1 MKRLFFITWILL
13 VASPLFGQE
22 DYFKLRNEIYEWMS
36 STMKEQ
42 KISADKSPKA
52 IEYPE
57 YGYSIVGYFKK
68 GVLQD
73 STNVVICGSGK
84 SFKLSGVVI
93 GTTYVKGVKEE
104 ADGVCTYGIFKVSNF
119 QDGSVVSKVKKAGE
133 LRISEEDVQYYKGY
147 YNDCPAILSVRQN
160 CIAVDGKTGGRNF
173 IGLHCPLKKS
183 YITSIGYRNLKE
195 LLLTVSGGC
204 RIEYDGGYKFS
215 GKLQPILQGNGY
227 VAFRHLEGE
236 KTNTPDDFAKVS
248 VNKDGAF
255 VNMFILY
262 KPDNKV
268 LSEEFRVP
276 ISLISD
282 ENLWQVKVY
291 LQNAKEVDRKYR
303 DGSSYIGKFE
313 VDIIDS
319 EDGEMSSI
327 DVKVTEGTYTYGN
340 GDVFMGNVSGLYYGG
355 TPIDGV
361 TKFVDGTSARGNWLL
376 KYDLTQS
383 QLDSLKSRK
392 YPPTEIRKQAEEY
405 HYSNHYIEYE
415 AQWVSVFSPD
425 KEECVKFYPD
435 GYGGWL
441 CKHYSYLLYDKKAK
455 RFAGIYEYEGK
466 EFVEFEFIVD
476 DYGRHIEEII
486 YEGNKP
492 TYINV
497 LSWYSN
503 GEIQSIRSYHYD
515 TKLIYLSINFFSDG
529 SFKNAYQYE
538 KGNGGEAILRKS
550 KEARPTYGGF
560 ITKQYDLDGNYEK
573 AIKWNIGV
581 NDDII
586 WGSRIDD
593 LSPEV
598 LDMSTIKRI
607 K

>member
-1 MKRLFFITWILL
+1 MGLALL
-13 VASPLFGQE
+13 IANPLFAQD
-22 DYFKLRNEIYEWMS
+22 DYLKLRNEVDEWLS
-36 STMKEQ
+36 FTTMGQ
-42 KISADKSPKA
+42 KIPVGECPKV
-52 IEYPE
+52 IEHPE
-57 YGYSIVGYFKK
+57 YGYSIIGYFKR

-73 STNVVICGSGK
+73 STSIIIHGPEN
-84 SFKLSGVVI
+84 SFKLSGMVI
-93 GTTYVKGVKEE
+93 GTTCVKGVKEE

-119 QDGSVVSKVKKAGE
+119 QDRSVVSKVKKAGE

-173 IGLHCPLKKS
+173 IGLHCPVKKS
-183 YITSIGYRNLKE
+183 DITSIGYRNLKE

-204 RIEYDGGYKFS
+204 RIEFDGGYKFS
-215 GKLQPILQGNGY
+215 GKLQPILQENGY

-327 DVKVTEGTYTYGN
+327 AVKVTEGTYTYGN

-361 TKFVDGTSARGNWLL
+361 TKFVDGTYVRGNWLL

-383 QLDSLKSRK
+383 QLDSLKSKK
-392 YPPTEIRKQAEEY
+392 YPPTEIRKQAEKYQFSNTYIKYKTRRVEY
-405 HYSNHYIEYE
+405 
-415 AQWVSVFSPD
+415 FSPES
-425 KEECVKFYPD
+425 EEVESVYLD
-435 GYGGWL
+435 DEV
-441 CKHYSYLLYDKKAK
+441 LLYVKKAGWF
-455 RFAGIYEYEGK
+455 RGINKGETQLD
-466 EFVEFEFIVD
+466 FWVD
-476 DYGRHIEEII
+476 DHGRRGEEII
-486 YEGNKP
+486 YSNGRP
-492 TYINV
+492 RYINQYA
-497 LSWYSN
+497 WYSN
-503 GEIQSIRSYHYD
+503 GEIRSIKSYHFD

-538 KGNGGEAILRKS
+538 KGNDGETILRKS
-550 KEARPTYGGF
+550 KEAHPTYGGF

-573 AIKWNIGV
+573 TIKWKIG
-581 NDDII
+581 DEPETI
-586 WGSRIDD
+586 WGVLRYDFIPD
-593 LSPEV
+593 EV
-598 LDMSTIKRI
+598 NVKYLEQIK
-607 K
+607 

>member
-36 STMKEQ
+36 STSKDQ
-42 KISADKSPKA
+42 KISTDKYPKA

-73 STNVVICGSGK
+73 STSVVICGSGK
-84 SFKLSGVVI
+84 SFKLSGVVT

-173 IGLHCPLKKS
+173 IGLHCPVKKS
-183 YITSIGYRNLKE
+183 DITSIGYRNLKE

-204 RIEYDGGYKFS
+204 RIEFDGGYKFS
-215 GKLQPILQGNGY
+215 GKLQPILQENGY

-248 VNKDGAF
+248 VKRDGGF
-255 VNMFILY
+255 VSMFRLY
-262 KPDNKV
+262 KPGRNV
-268 LSEEFRVP
+268 LSEEIIVP
-276 ISLISD
+276 SSFISD
-282 ENLWQVKVY
+282 ENLWNTKMYYQIASEIRY
-291 LQNAKEVDRKYR
+291 KYT
-303 DGSSYIGKFE
+303 DNSSYKGKF
-313 VDIIDS
+313 
-319 EDGEMSSI
+319 
-327 DVKVTEGTYTYGN
+327 DVKIVDSDDGNGFSSAVTITDGIYTYGN
-340 GDVFMGNVSGLYYGG
+340 GDVFTGNISGRYYGG

-361 TKFVDGTSARGNWLL
+361 TKFVDGTYVRGNWLL

-425 KEECVKFYPD
+425 KEECVEFYPD
-435 GYGGWL
+435 GYYGGN
-441 CKHYSYLLYDKKAK
+441 YSYLLYDKKAK

-466 EFVEFEFIVD
+466 EFVKFEFIVD

-486 YEGNKP
+486 YKGNKP

-538 KGNGGEAILRKS
+538 KGNDGETILRKS
-550 KEARPTYGGF
+550 KEAHPTYGGF

-581 NDDII
+581 YDDII
-586 WGSRIDD
+586 WGSTFVD
-593 LSPEV
+593 LSPKV
-598 LDMSTIKRI
+598 LDLSTIKRI

>member
-1 MKRLFFITWILL
+1 M
-13 VASPLFGQE
+13 ASPLFGQE

-36 STMKEQ
+36 STSKDQ
-42 KISADKSPKA
+42 KISADKYPKA

-73 STNVVICGSGK
+73 STSVVICGSGK
-84 SFKLSGVVI
+84 SFKLSGVVT

-147 YNDCPAILSVRQN
+147 YNDCPAILSVRKN

-173 IGLHCPLKKS
+173 IGLHCPVKKS
-183 YITSIGYRNLKE
+183 DITSIGYRNLKE

-204 RIEYDGGYKFS
+204 RIEFDGGYKFS
-215 GKLQPILQGNGY
+215 GKLQPILQENGY

-276 ISLISD
+276 RSLISD

-327 DVKVTEGTYTYGN
+327 AVKVTEGTYTYGN

-361 TKFVDGTSARGNWLL
+361 TKFVDGTYVRGNWLL

-392 YPPTEIRKQAEEY
+392 YPPTEIRKQAEKYQFSNTYIKYKTWRVEY
-405 HYSNHYIEYE
+405 
-415 AQWVSVFSPD
+415 FSPES
-425 KEECVKFYPD
+425 EEVESVYLD
-435 GYGGWL
+435 DEV
-441 CKHYSYLLYDKKAK
+441 LLYVKKAGWF
-455 RFAGIYEYEGK
+455 RGINKGETQLD
-466 EFVEFEFIVD
+466 FWVD
-476 DYGRHIEEII
+476 DHGRRGEEII
-486 YEGNKP
+486 YSNGRP
-492 TYINV
+492 RYINQYA
-497 LSWYSN
+497 WYSN
-503 GEIQSIRSYHYD
+503 GEIRSIKSYHFD

-538 KGNGGEAILRKS
+538 KGNNGETILRKS
-550 KEARPTYGGF
+550 KEAHPTYGGF

-573 AIKWNIGV
+573 TIKWKIG
-581 NDDII
+581 DEPETI
-586 WGSRIDD
+586 WGVLRYDFIPD
-593 LSPEV
+593 EV
-598 LDMSTIKRI
+598 NVEYLEQIK
-607 K
+607 

>member
-1 MKRLFFITWILL
+1 M
-13 VASPLFGQE
+13 
-22 DYFKLRNEIYEWMS
+22 
-36 STMKEQ
+36 
-42 KISADKSPKA
+42 DKCPKV
-52 IEYPE
+52 IEHPE
-57 YGYSIVGYFKK
+57 YGYSIIGYFKR

-73 STNVVICGSGK
+73 STRIIIHGPEN
-84 SFKLSGVVI
+84 SFKLSGMVI
-93 GTTYVKGVKEE
+93 GTTCVKGVKEE
-104 ADGVCTYGIFKVSNF
+104 ADGICTYGIFKVSNF
-119 QDGSVVSKVKKAGE
+119 QDGSVIGNIKKAGD
-133 LRISEEDVQYYKGY
+133 LKISEEEIQYYKGY
-147 YNDCPAILSVRQN
+147 YNDCPAILSLSQK

-173 IGLHCPLKKS
+173 IGLYCPVKERD
-183 YITSIGYRNLKE
+183 IISIGYRNLKE
-195 LLLTVSGGC
+195 LLLTASVGC
-204 RIEYDGGYKFS
+204 HIEFDSGYKFK
-215 GKLQPILQGNGY
+215 GKLQPILQENGY
-227 VAFRHLEGE
+227 IAFRHLEGE

-248 VNKDGAF
+248 VKRDGGF
-255 VNMFILY
+255 VSMFRLY
-262 KPDNKV
+262 KPGRNV
-268 LSEEFRVP
+268 LSEEIIVP
-276 ISLISD
+276 SSFISD
-282 ENLWQVKVY
+282 ENLWNTKMYYQIASEIRY
-291 LQNAKEVDRKYR
+291 KYT
-303 DGSSYIGKFE
+303 DNSSYKGKF
-313 VDIIDS
+313 
-319 EDGEMSSI
+319 
-327 DVKVTEGTYTYGN
+327 DVKIVDSDDGNGFSSAVTITDGIYTYGN
-340 GDVFMGNVSGLYYGG
+340 GDVFTGDISGRYYGG

-376 KYDLTQS
+376 KYDLTRS
-383 QLDSLKSRK
+383 QLDSLKSKK
-392 YPPTEIRKQAEEY
+392 YPPTEIKKQAEEY

-425 KEECVKFYPD
+425 KEECVEFYPD
-435 GYGGWL
+435 GYYGGWL
-441 CKHYSYLLYDKKAK
+441 CNHYSYLLYDKKAK

-486 YEGNKP
+486 YKGNKP

-581 NDDII
+581 YDDII
-586 WGSRIDD
+586 WGSTIVD
-593 LSPEV
+593 LSPKV
-598 LDMSTIKRI
+598 LDLSTIKRI